1 MLLQANRSGAGLF
14 RGREG
19 ISMGRLYDT
28 IFWLKWPPPWWVWVL
43 AVLIVALAAGMVLL
57 R

>member
-1 MLLQANRSGAGLF
+1 MWF
-14 RGREG
+14 RGARDF
-19 ISMGRLYDT
+19 SMGQLYDT